1 MATVPREDVWRAA
14 AKRGWNLTIRVRR
27 RDAKNVAEISRQMKK
42 GSTLTI
48 SLSAPVDDTEAGFD
62 NIRSQDS
69 FTSAQLK
76 EFCDSLSED
85 ISIVF
90 SY

>member
-1 MATVPREDVWRAA
+1 MAAVLRKEVWRAA
-14 AKRGWNLTIRVRR
+14 AKRGWNLTISVRR
-27 RDAKNVAEISRQMKK
+27 QDAQDVAAISREMKK

-48 SLSAPVDDTEAGFD
+48 SLSAPVDDTQGGYT
-62 NIRSQDS
+62 NLRSPES